1 MQIQSQYERWTIN
14 MRRKELA
21 RSTAETSIKL
31 DFAIDGSGE
40 TAIKTGVGFFD
51 HMLTLFTKHGL
62 FDLKVDCDGDIEVDQ
77 HHTVE
82 DIGIVL
88 GQAFS
93 ESIGTKE
100 GIDRYATISIPMDEA
115 LSTVSID
122 ISGRPFFV
130 YNVEGLKDKV
140 GDFDTELVEEFFQA
154 FVSHAKVT
162 LHINLQYGKNSH
174 HIIES
179 IFKAFGRALSAA
191 SKINPDVKG
200 IPSTKGML

>member
-1 MQIQSQYERWTIN
+1 
-14 MRRKELA
+14 MRSKEIS
-21 RSTAETSIKL
+21 RTTAETSIEMEL
-31 DFAIDGSGE
+31 AIDGTGE
-40 TAIKTGVGFFD
+40 TDIKTGVGFLD
-51 HMLTLFTKHGL
+51 HMLLLMTKHGL
-62 FDLKVDCDGDIEVDQ
+62 FDLKVHCDGDIEVDQ

-88 GQAFS
+88 GQAFNAS
-93 ESIGTKE
+93 LGTKE
-100 GIDRYATISIPMDEA
+100 GINRYATVSIPMDEA
-115 LSTVSID
+115 LSTVSLD
-122 ISGRPFFV
+122 ISGRPFIV

-179 IFKAFGRALSAA
+179 IFKAFGRALNAA
-191 SKINPDVKG
+191 STINPNVKG
-200 IPSTKGML
+200 IPSTKGLL